1 LRVNASYPAPRA
13 EANPG
18 HVGWRQRFD
27 RANGRVDQVMGGE
40 PFRPSG
46 KTAIGSA
53 IRRFSLRSEQEKTD
67 KAGAEGA
74 CQVHSRALV
83 TFVSTRPR

>member
-46 KTAIGSA
+46 KDRNRQRNPPIFIAFG
-53 IRRFSLRSEQEKTD
+53 
-67 KAGAEGA
+67 AGKNG
-74 CQVHSRALV
+74 QSWR
-83 TFVSTRPR
+83 